1 MAAALAAELA
11 AALAAAVVRGIGDG
25 GRAQPG
31 CRPGSGTRGH
41 TGRVAPHEMTGPM
54 TNSRLSLLAAA
65 GVLAL
70 AGQAGA
76 ADTDTRP
83 VDTYLAITGLAPD
96 DRRPAAG
103 ELAPLDARVVALG
116 EGSAVVYYTYDPE
129 GADMVRVVTTVG
141 TEPGGAAAPV
151 RFVSHLSPGQK
162 AEVSVAGAAGTEPAV
177 LELAYEGGLLR
188 VRSVAAAARP
198 EG

>member
-1 MAAALAAELA
+1 
-11 AALAAAVVRGIGDG
+11 
-25 GRAQPG
+25 
-31 CRPGSGTRGH
+31 
-41 TGRVAPHEMTGPM
+41 M
-54 TNSRLSLLAAA
+54 TNSRLSLLATA

-70 AGQAGA
+70 AGQARA
-76 ADTDTRP
+76 TDTRAA
-83 VDTYLAITGLAPD
+83 DTYLAITGTGSAPD
-96 DRRPAAG
+96 GRPAAG

-116 EGSAVVYYTYDPE
+116 EGSAVVHYTYDPD
-129 GADMVRVVTTVG
+129 GADVVRVVTTVG
-141 TEPGGAAAPV
+141 TEAGGAAAPA